1 MEFGY
6 LLIGDKG
13 SLRLFEQRTNMLKQ
27 CVRMFNLASIWISQR
42 GVWSNHYERV
52 NEARVNRY

>member
-6 LLIGDKG
+6 LLIGNKG
-13 SLRLFEQRTNMLKQ
+13 SLRLFEQRSNMLKQ
-27 CVRMFNLASIWISQR
+27 CVRMFSLASMWITQR